1 MISKRDMYFG
11 VGGLFI
17 GYALNKNL
25 FTSNNSLQMSN
36 ANTNENMV
44 SDNARIML
52 FFHNFIAT
60 NMDAN
65 GRCHF
70 LDEILKW
77 DETIENGPWE
87 RTHNFIQWIF
97 PTHQPSAYERNAP
110 LLLQTNIENLINDPL
125 FLDRYAE
132 CLIKFMNFMH
142 ISLTLN
148 NNNVNIKVTSNF
160 YNKTTH
166 NFLRLSRLIISLKC
180 LGFHD
185 ISNILYN
192 ALIVNIESKKDSIQQ
207 SARFWRHFASA
218 DDIWSVSNKL
228 DDVSSFLT
236 PIKPLIIYSS
246 KSLLHET
253 LCSKLVN

>member
-11 VGGLFI
+11 IGGLFI
-17 GYALNKNL
+17 GYAINQNL
-25 FTSNNSLQMSN
+25 FISNNSLQMSN
-36 ANTNENMV
+36 ASTKKDMI
-44 SDNARIML
+44 SDNAKIML
-52 FFHNFIAT
+52 FFHNFIPT
-60 NMDAN
+60 NMDLN
-65 GRCHF
+65 GRSYF

-77 DETIENGPWE
+77 DETNENGPWE
-87 RTHNFIQWIF
+87 TTHNFIQWIF

-110 LLLQTNIENLINDPL
+110 LLLQTNIENLFSDPL

-132 CLIKFMNFMH
+132 CFIKYMNFMH
-142 ISLTLN
+142 IVLTLN
-148 NNNVNIKVTSNF
+148 NNNVNMKVTSNF

-166 NFLRLSRLIISLKC
+166 NFLRLSRLITSLKC

-192 ALIVNIESKKDSIQQ
+192 ALIVNIESKKESVQQ

-228 DDVSSFLT
+228 NNVSRFLT
-236 PIKPLIIYSS
+236 RIEPLMIYPN
-246 KSLLHET
+246 KSYLHET
-253 LCSKLVN
+253 LCNKLVN